1 LNDVVLAFANGLRQ
15 IRSLSNE
22 NGKFM
27 MITPDCAPVVKHVK
41 RDKSYK
47 PSKDRRD
54 TVRSLVRLAVPIFV
68 PRGDVSAREAAKN
81 VVRGNFAKAI
91 SEGNFDEFL

>member
-1 LNDVVLAFANGLRQ
+1 MYICCFEN
-15 IRSLSNE
+15 LSYEYTNTLTHLFTFLE
-22 NGKFM
+22 
-27 MITPDCAPVVKHVK
+27 
-41 RDKSYK
+41 SYK
-47 PSKDRRD
+47 PSKDRQD

-68 PRGDVSAREAAKN
+68 PRDDVSAREAAKN

>member
-1 LNDVVLAFANGLRQ
+1 MNIQTFTLLFAYNHTY
-15 IRSLSNE
+15 IE
-22 NGKFM
+22 
-27 MITPDCAPVVKHVK
+27 
-41 RDKSYK
+41 SYK
-47 PSKDRRD
+47 PSKDRQD

-68 PRGDVSAREAAKN
+68 PRDDVPAREAAKN